1 MNLII
6 ARENTEGFYADR
18 NMHQGSGEFM
28 PTEDMVLAIRKITR
42 RGSEQ
47 IARRACELASKRRGL
62 LSIVHKANVMK
73 VSDGFFVDIC
83 KEVADDYKLE
93 VDEYL
98 VDAMAALLVRKPDYF
113 DVIVTTNMFG
123 DIISD
128 LAAELSG
135 GLGLGPSVNA
145 GDKYAMA
152 QAAHGSAPDIA
163 GQNIANPTA
172 MILSAGMLLDTLG
185 SRLNRPELLEAAKQ
199 IDEAIDA
206 QLSEEGGRTPD
217 LGGHLGTDAFGKGVA
232 EKVRGGT

>member
-1 MNLII
+1 
-6 ARENTEGFYADR
+6 
-18 NMHQGSGEFM
+18 
-28 PTEDMVLAIRKITR
+28 
-42 RGSEQ
+42 
-47 IARRACELASKRRGL
+47 
-62 LSIVHKANVMK
+62 
-73 VSDGFFVDIC
+73 
-83 KEVADDYKLE
+83 
-93 VDEYL
+93 
-98 VDAMAALLVRKPDYF
+98 
-113 DVIVTTNMFG
+113 
-123 DIISD
+123 
-128 LAAELSG
+128 
-135 GLGLGPSVNA
+135 
-145 GDKYAMA
+145 MA